1 METKKRKRLLASLM
15 LCAMLGSAVAC
26 TTQQADT
33 PLGTTAGQTAQ
44 QTQATTIAK
53 TTAATTGKN
62 GSSLPPA
69 IGSTAI
75 LQDDTS
81 ALEAHDYV
89 YGCKGDPDTI
99 IRTPAEYSAFL
110 ENHPDYA
117 TLIDPK
123 SIYDE
128 AFFANYAI
136 AVVTFE
142 HSSSETDFQYKS
154 FETSGKEL
162 KLIFHMKAPEGI
174 DQDRNILFCMIRIE
188 KSKLPAEVTEIKVST
203 YNTQTEKW
211 QDRS

>member
-44 QTQATTIAK
+44 QTQAATTTK
-53 TTAATTGKN
+53 TTAK
-62 GSSLPPA
+62 
-69 IGSTAI
+69 TAI
-75 LQDDTS
+75 RQPGNYS
-81 ALEAHDYV
+81 NWEYREISYPAPMLEAHEYV
-89 YGCKGDPDTI
+89 GGIGSNPNGI
-99 IRTPAEYSAFL
+99 IRTFAEYNAFL
-110 ENHPDYA
+110 EKHPTVA
-117 TLIDPK
+117 SLIDPK
-123 SIYDE
+123 SLYDE

-136 AVVTFE
+136 AVVTFG

-162 KLIFHMKAPEGI
+162 KLIFHMKAPESI
-174 DQDRNILFCMIRIE
+174 DMDYHINFYMIRID
-188 KSKLPAEVTEIKVST
+188 KSKLPAEVTEVKVST

>member
-1 METKKRKRLLASLM
+1 M

-26 TTQQADT
+26 TAQQADT

-53 TTAATTGKN
+53 TTAKTTAATTGKIN
-62 GSSLPPA
+62 VVIPGPASS
-69 IGSTAI
+69 STAI
-75 LQDDTS
+75 PLGDYYT
-81 ALEAHDYV
+81 LEAHDYV
-89 YGCKGDPDTI
+89 QGCKGDPDTI

-117 TLIDPK
+117 ALLKPK
-123 SIYDE
+123 YSYDE

-136 AVVTFE
+136 AVVTFG

-174 DQDRNILFCMIRIE
+174 DQDRNTLFCLIRIE